1 MMWLLICCL
10 TSKLRIFRSY
20 GDVNLSV
27 AGYKSYAF
35 EQRGIFVVTHLLWHG
50 ASVSFPKDSPNLA
63 AFNAKQRY
71 WGRTLTRISIR
82 SFPPVDQR
90 IIIMLIGILHLLYI
104 FVWSMNF
111 FCFSWKVFKIM
122 ICHFQKTK
130 VSMMLPNLKSISA
143 NLLVHNIFFSLTF

>member
-20 GDVNLSV
+20 GDVTLSV
-27 AGYKSYAF
+27 TGYKSYAF
-35 EQRGIFVVTHLLWHG
+35 EQRGIFVVPHLLWHG

-63 AFNAKQRY
+63 AFYAKQRY

-90 IIIMLIGILHLLYI
+90 IIIMLIGILHLLYKYLCMVYEFFLF
-104 FVWSMNF
+104 FVF
-111 FCFSWKVFKIM
+111 HEKFL
-122 ICHFQKTK
+122 K